1 MKPDTHNNIIK
12 KDHLNN
18 TEMNVRILIVDDDDT
33 VRYLMNEFIETVGGY
48 NTSTASNAEEAIA
61 LLKANDDFQVVIT
74 DIMMPGMD
82 GLELTELIKKDYD
95 ADVIVMTGFS
105 GDYSYEDA
113 IVKGASDFVFKPVR
127 VEELLLRIKRV
138 LRERHLKKELQALA
152 ITDGLTRLYN
162 SRHFYN
168 EIEAEVTR
176 AVRYSHPLSLLIFDI
191 DNFKLYNEKYLHMG
205 GDKVLS
211 KMGQI
216 IRSCLRRTDSA
227 YRYGGDEFTVILP
240 ETNGLEAITVA
251 RRIKSAVAD
260 EDFIP
265 ENGKSVKIS
274 ISMGVTEYSPDEKS
288 STFIKRADLALLTSK
303 NQGRDK
309 ITTLFCK

>member
-1 MKPDTHNNIIK
+1 MKPDNHNNIIK
-12 KDHLNN
+12 KTHLNN

-48 NTSTASNAEEAIA
+48 RTSTASDAEEAIA
-61 LLKANDDFQVVIT
+61 LLDANNDFQVVIT

-82 GLELTELIKKDYD
+82 GLELTEKIKKDYD
-95 ADVIVMTGFS
+95 PDVIVMTGFS

-113 IVKGASDFVFKPVR
+113 IDKGASDFVFKPVR

-138 LRERHLKKELQALA
+138 LRERTLKKELQALA

-168 EIEAEVTR
+168 ELEAEATR
-176 AVRYSHPLSLLIFDI
+176 SVRYNHTLSLLIFDI

-211 KMGQI
+211 RMGQI
-216 IRSCLRRTDSA
+216 VRSCLRRTDSA

-251 RRIKSAVAD
+251 RRIKSSVAA
-260 EDFIP
+260 EDFVP

-274 ISMGVTEYSPDEKS
+274 ISMGVTEYCPDEKLS
-288 STFIKRADLALLTSK
+288 AFIKRADRALLTSK
-303 NQGRDK
+303 QQGRDK

>member
-1 MKPDTHNNIIK
+1 MKTDNHNNIIK
-12 KDHLNN
+12 KTHLDN

-48 NTSTASNAEEAIA
+48 NTSTASDAEEAIA
-61 LLKANDDFQVVIT
+61 LLEANNDFQVVIT

-82 GLELTELIKKDYD
+82 GLELTEKIKKDYD
-95 ADVIVMTGFS
+95 PDVIVMTGFS

-138 LRERHLKKELQALA
+138 LKERHLKKELQALA
-152 ITDGLTRLYN
+152 ITDGLTKLYN

-168 EIEAEVTR
+168 ELELEVTR
-176 AVRYSHPLSLLIFDI
+176 SVRYSHPLSLLIFDI

-211 KMGQI
+211 KIGQI
-216 IRSCLRRTDSA
+216 VRSCLRRTDSA

-251 RRIKSAVAD
+251 RRIKSTVTA

-265 ENGKSVKIS
+265 ENGKTVKIT

-303 NQGRDK
+303 QQGRDK